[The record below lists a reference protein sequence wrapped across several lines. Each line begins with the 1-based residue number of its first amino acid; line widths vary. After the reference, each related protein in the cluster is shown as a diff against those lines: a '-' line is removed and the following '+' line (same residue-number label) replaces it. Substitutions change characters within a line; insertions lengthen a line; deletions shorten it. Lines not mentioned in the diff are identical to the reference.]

1 MNVQVFDSDFIS
13 TNYDVSRFFSLVLFF
28 FRDCESSSTPLNATE
43 NINKCTISIIIESEI
58 RILKHYFQL
67 EYEV

>member
-13 TNYDVSRFFSLVLFF
+13 TNYDVSRFFYLFLLF
-28 FRDCESSSTPLNATE
+28 FRDCESSSTLLNATE

>member
-28 FRDCESSSTPLNATE
+28 FRDCESSSTLLNATE
-43 NINKCTISIIIESEI
+43 NINKCTISIIRESEI

>member
-13 TNYDVSRFFSLVLFF
+13 PNYDVSRFFSLVLFF
-28 FRDCESSSTPLNATE
+28 FRDCESSSTLLNATE

>member
-13 TNYDVSRFFSLVLFF
+13 TNYDVSRFFSLVLLF
-28 FRDCESSSTPLNATE
+28 FRNCESSSTLLNATE

>member
-13 TNYDVSRFFSLVLFF
+13 TNYDVSRFFSLVLSF
-28 FRDCESSSTPLNATE
+28 FRDCESSSTLLNATE

>member
-28 FRDCESSSTPLNATE
+28 FRDCESSSTLLNAKE
-43 NINKCTISIIIESEI
+43 NINKFTISIIIESEI

>member
-13 TNYDVSRFFSLVLFF
+13 TNYDVSRVFFFFFFF
-28 FRDCESSSTPLNATE
+28 FRDCESSSTLLNATE

>member
-28 FRDCESSSTPLNATE
+28 FRDCESSSTLLNATE

-58 RILKHYFQL
+58 RILKQYFQL